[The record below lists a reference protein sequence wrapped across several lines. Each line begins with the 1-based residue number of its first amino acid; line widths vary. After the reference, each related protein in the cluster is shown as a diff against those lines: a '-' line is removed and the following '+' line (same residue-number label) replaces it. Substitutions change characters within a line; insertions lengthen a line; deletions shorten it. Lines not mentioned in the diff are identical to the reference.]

1 VTIFRDFLSLS
12 GDILREEAISQEYSR
27 MSTAAVQDPEFSLA
41 ADDFSA
47 LEQRVLRTVELLK
60 TERTARAAA
69 EKRIEALELKVHQ
82 LTEQNEN
89 SVSQI
94 DALEK
99 DREAIRTRVERLL
112 KQLDDIAG

>member
-1 VTIFRDFLSLS
+1 
-12 GDILREEAISQEYSR
+12 

-60 TERTARAAA
+60 TERATRAAA

-89 SVSQI
+89 SVAQI
-94 DALEK
+94 EGLEK
-99 DREAIRTRVERLL
+99 DREAVRTRVERLL
-112 KQLDDIAG
+112 KQLDDITG